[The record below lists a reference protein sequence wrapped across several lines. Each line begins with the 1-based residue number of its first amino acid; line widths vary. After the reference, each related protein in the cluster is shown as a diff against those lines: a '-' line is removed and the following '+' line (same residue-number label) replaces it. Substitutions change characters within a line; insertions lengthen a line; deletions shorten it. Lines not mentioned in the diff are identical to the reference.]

1 VVDDMR
7 DGSEP
12 IESFL
17 LDWHLDR
24 LDPDQARRVEEA
36 LAASPELKAQS
47 DALAEVL
54 SLLDE
59 VPVPEPPT
67 DLAESVLARVEAQTK
82 VLPFKEPSSALPSG
96 TSHDLSASPALSLRE
111 LIAIA
116 ACITLIV
123 GILVPG
129 YFKAQNIASRT
140 LCRNNQRMIW
150 QGMANY
156 MEDNDGYL
164 AYSGYVPGG
173 SFLPTRATNVRR
185 VSNTKPVFKLL
196 RYGYLPKNDAR
207 VFLCPS
213 SKNARPMLAEDYGK
227 FTDFVEPANVSFS
240 FMYMNLPKARH
251 KGRIH
256 LRMVLV
262 GDRNPLFD
270 PSAVGHSLSPYAQGN
285 SLSHKISGQN
295 VMYISGQG
303 GWVDTPRVGVDR
315 DDIYRAGEL
324 AHYQGTENPTTET
337 DTWLVP

>member
-1 VVDDMR
+1 MR
-7 DGSEP
+7 DGSEH
-12 IESFL
+12 IESLL
-17 LDWHLDR
+17 LDWHLNR
-24 LDPDQARRVEEA
+24 LEAEQARRVEEA
-36 LAASPELKAQS
+36 LVTSPELKAQS

-54 SLLDE
+54 GLLDE
-59 VPVPEPPT
+59 IPAPEPPAN
-67 DLAESVLARVEAQTK
+67 LAESVLARIDEQTK

-116 ACITLIV
+116 ACITLIA

-129 YFKAQNIASRT
+129 YFKAQSIARRN

-156 MEDNDGYL
+156 TEDNDGYL

-185 VSNTKPVFKLL
+185 VSNTRPIFKLL
-196 RYGYLPKNDAR
+196 RHGYLPKNDAR

-213 SKNARPMLAEDYGK
+213 AKNARSMHAEDYSK
-227 FTDFVEPANVSFS
+227 FTDFVEPANNSFS
-240 FMYMNLPKARH
+240 WMYMNLPKARH
-251 KGRIH
+251 KSRIH

-270 PSAVGHSLSPYAQGN
+270 PNAVGHSLSPYAQGN

-295 VMYISGQG
+295 VMYVSGQG

-324 AHYQGTENPTTET
+324 ARYLGTESPTTAT

>member
-1 VVDDMR
+1 MR

-12 IESFL
+12 IEALL
-17 LDWHLDR
+17 LDWHLNR
-24 LDPDQARRVEEA
+24 LDAERARQVEDA

-54 SLLDE
+54 GLLDE
-59 VPVPEPPT
+59 VPAPEPPA
-67 DLAESVLARVEAQTK
+67 DLAESVLARIDEQTK

-116 ACITLIV
+116 ACITLIA

-129 YFKAQNIASRT
+129 YFKAQSIARRN
-140 LCRNNQRMIW
+140 LCRSNQRMIW

-156 MEDNDGYL
+156 AEANDGYL
-164 AYSGYVPGG
+164 AYSGYVPGA
-173 SFLPTRATNVRR
+173 SFLPTRATHVKR
-185 VSNTKPVFKLL
+185 VSNTRPVFKLL
-196 RYGYLPKNDAR
+196 RYGYLPKNDAQ

-213 SKNARPMLAEDYGK
+213 SKNARPMLAEDYSQ

-240 FMYMNLPKARH
+240 FMFTNLPKARH
-251 KGRIH
+251 KSRIH
-256 LRMVLV
+256 LRMVFV

-270 PSAVGHSLSPYAQGN
+270 PQAVGHSLSPYAQGN
-285 SLSHKISGQN
+285 SISHKISGQN
-295 VMYISGQG
+295 IMYVSGEG
-303 GWVDTPRVGVDR
+303 GWVDNPRVGVNR
-315 DDIYRAGEL
+315 DDIYRVGEL
-324 AHYQGTENPTTET
+324 ARYQGTETPTTDT